1 MEPISNTSKRSL
13 RFCAFMIEKMIFRKK
28 KLKQEHKV
36 MLQAERAQGA
46 LLPEYHR
53 ATPECPHPERWSM
66 YDSMTAEAEVL
77 EFLRTL
83 ITTVKPELV
92 VETGAFLGVSTLWIA
107 EGLKRNGFGKIIS
120 CELDPVVFA
129 KAQEKIASS
138 ELSEWIELR
147 NESSLE
153 MKIEGTIDLLFSD
166 SDMPIREPE
175 VKRFLPQI
183 NPQGLILM
191 HDASSHLKTV
201 RDAAL
206 KMEAEGLLSV
216 ILLPTPRGLVVAQK
230 REGRR

>member
-1 MEPISNTSKRSL
+1 
-13 RFCAFMIEKMIFRKK
+13 MIEKMIFRKK
-28 KLKQEHKV
+28 KLKQEHKI